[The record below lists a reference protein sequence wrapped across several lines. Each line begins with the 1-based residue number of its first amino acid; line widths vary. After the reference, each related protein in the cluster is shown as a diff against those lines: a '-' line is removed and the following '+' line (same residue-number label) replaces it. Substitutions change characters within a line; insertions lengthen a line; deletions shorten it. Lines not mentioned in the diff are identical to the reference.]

1 MNGARAIF
9 ELPGKRRRAVL
20 SLAPLI
26 DVTFI
31 LLIFFMLVTQF
42 QKFAPVDV
50 ALQAERAPVADA
62 PSGTAG
68 IAERLTLTIGATGVL
83 RLSGGPDLTIQTL
96 PQALIRGVADV
107 LSRGGD
113 SPVIAIAPDPDVPL
127 QLLLEVMEAVQT
139 LRSVQTQIVVPD
151 VPEGG
156 QP

>member
-1 MNGARAIF
+1 MRAARAAF

-42 QKFAPVDV
+42 QRFAPVDV
-50 ALQAERAPVADA
+50 ALEAERTPIVDT
-62 PSGTAG
+62 PGGTAG
-68 IAERLTLTIGATGVL
+68 VAETLTLAISADGVL
-83 RLSGGPDLTIQTL
+83 RISDGPAIGIEAL
-96 PQALIRGVADV
+96 PQALIRSVADV

-113 SPVIAIAPDPDVPL
+113 NPVIAIAPEPDVPL
-127 QLLLEVMEAVQT
+127 QLLLEVMEAAQR
-139 LRSVQTQIVVPD
+139 LRSVQTQIVVPEMS
-151 VPEGG
+151 EGG

>member
-1 MNGARAIF
+1 MSVARAAF

-42 QKFAPVDV
+42 QRFAPVDV
-50 ALQAERAPVADA
+50 ALEAERTPVVDR
-62 PSGTAG
+62 PGG
-68 IAERLTLTIGATGVL
+68 IAGVAETLTLAISADGVL
-83 RLSGGPDLTIQTL
+83 RISGGPAIAIEAL
-96 PQALIRGVADV
+96 PQALIRSVADV

-113 SPVIAIAPDPDVPL
+113 SPVIAIAPEPDVPL
-127 QLLLEVMEAVQT
+127 QLLLEVMEAVQR
-139 LRSVQTQIVVPD
+139 LRSVHAQIVVPED
-151 VPEGG
+151 TEGG

>member
-1 MNGARAIF
+1 MSFARAAF

-50 ALQAERAPVADA
+50 ALEAERAPVVDT
-62 PSGTAG
+62 PGGVAG
-68 IAERLTLTIGATGVL
+68 VAETLTLTISADGVL
-83 RLSGGPDLTIQTL
+83 QISGSPAITIEAL
-96 PQALIRGVADV
+96 PQALIRNVADV

-113 SPVIAIAPDPDVPL
+113 SPVIAIAPEPDVPL
-127 QLLLEVMEAVQT
+127 QLLLEVIEAVQR
-139 LRSVQTQIVVPD
+139 LRSVQTQIVVPEVD
-151 VPEGG
+151 EGG